1 MLQPALYCSK
11 LVQIGSQ
18 PLPALQFCLQLN
30 VSECET
36 SETSERFVVN
46 AYNPRSQ
53 DVTTYVRLPVTA
65 GAYTVLDPDG
75 TVLHFMS

>member
-1 MLQPALYCSK
+1 M
-11 LVQIGSQ
+11 GSE

-36 SETSERFVVN
+36 SESSSRFVVT

-53 DVTTYVRLPVTA
+53 EVTTYVRLPVNS
-65 GAYTVLDPDG
+65 GSYTVLDPDG
-75 TVLHFMS
+75 ITFYALI